1 MSTTSPHTGPDTNPS
16 GTDDHGAAH
25 DLRSGIVAGV
35 SAYLLW
41 GFLTVYWK
49 LLTEFDPFDLIGWRI
64 VSSAL
69 IMAGGLTVARRWT
82 HLVPVLRTPRLLGR
96 VVVAA
101 VLLTVN
107 WTSYVWAVV
116 NDHVIETALGYFM
129 APLGTILIGV
139 VVFGERL
146 ARAQKIAVFL
156 AIAAVIVLAVSYG
169 AVPWLAL
176 AIASSWSLYG
186 WLKKEV
192 PLSPIESMSAE
203 SFVLLVPALVAIA
216 VIAPQSDSV
225 LGSASLGEFVLVALT
240 GVATVVP
247 LMMFARA
254 AQHVP
259 LTVLG
264 PLQYSVPTINFVLGW
279 AVYGEDMPLSR
290 LVGFA
295 LVWVGLVLVSVDTW
309 ARSRQARADRRSTPT
324 PLSA

>member
-1 MSTTSPHTGPDTNPS
+1 MSTTSPHTGPDIGPDTNPP
-16 GTDDHGAAH
+16 GTDEHRAAH
-25 DLRSGIVAGV
+25 ELRTGIVAGV

-41 GFLTVYWK
+41 GFLTIYWK

-69 IMAGGLTVARRWT
+69 IMAGGLTVAGRWQ
-82 HLVPVLRTPRLLGR
+82 HLLPVLRNPRLLGR

-101 VLLTVN
+101 VLLTIN
-107 WTSYVWAVV
+107 WTTYVWAVV

-146 ARAQKIAVFL
+146 VRAQKLAVVL
-156 AIAAVIVLAVSYG
+156 AIAA
-169 AVPWLAL
+169 
-176 AIASSWSLYG
+176 SWSLYG
-186 WLKKEV
+186 WLKKQV

-203 SFVLLVPALVAIA
+203 SFVLLVPAVVAIA
-216 VIAPQSDSV
+216 LIAPQADSV
-225 LGSASLGEFVLVALT
+225 LSSASLGEFVLVGLT

-247 LMMFARA
+247 LTMFARA
-254 AQHVP
+254 AQRVP

-309 ARSRQARADRRSTPT
+309 SRSRQARADRRSTPT

>member
-1 MSTTSPHTGPDTNPS
+1 VSTTSPDTAPPAA
-16 GTDDHGAAH
+16 DDSTAAH
-25 DLRSGIVAGV
+25 DLRAGIVAGV

-64 VSSAL
+64 VTSAL
-69 IMAGGLTVARRWT
+69 IMAGGLTVAGRWA
-82 HLVPVLRTPRLLGR
+82 HLVPVLRNPRLLGR

-101 VLLTVN
+101 VLLTIN

-146 ARAQKIAVFL
+146 VRAQKIAVLL
-156 AIAAVIVLAVSYG
+156 AVAAVVVLAVSYG

-176 AIASSWSLYG
+176 AIAASWSLYG
-186 WLKKEV
+186 WLKKQV

-225 LGSASLGEFVLVALT
+225 LSSASLGEFVLVGLT

-247 LMMFARA
+247 LTMFARA

-309 ARSRQARADRRSTPT
+309 SRSRQARADRRSTPT